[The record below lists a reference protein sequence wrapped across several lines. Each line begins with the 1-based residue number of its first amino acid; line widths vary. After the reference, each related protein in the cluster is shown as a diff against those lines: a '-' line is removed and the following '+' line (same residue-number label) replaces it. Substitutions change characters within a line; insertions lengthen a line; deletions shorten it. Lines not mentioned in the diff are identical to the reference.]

1 MTSSRTVLDR
11 LQDVLRRRQH
21 EIPAG
26 QGFEGTGAPGLY
38 LEHLLGLRTSNAD
51 IPDAGEW
58 EIKFSSGSSLVT
70 LFHKDPYPRGVAVRY
85 MINRWRVFTD
95 GEWFFSVTD
104 VIEAITES
112 PNPRRY
118 WSDLKRKLTSEGASQ
133 LYETIVQLKMPG
145 AVAGS

>member
-1 MTSSRTVLDR
+1 MAKQSVDQQT
-11 LQDVLRRRQH
+11 
-21 EIPAG
+21 PMP
-26 QGFEGTGAPGLY
+26 FEGETT
-38 LEHLLGLRTSNAD
+38 LE
-51 IPDAGEW
+51 
-58 EIKFSSGSSLVT
+58 
-70 LFHKDPYPRGVAVRY
+70 LFKGKPIR
-85 MINRWRVFTD
+85 RVFTD